1 MNQFQRILIICLIA
15 GITGC
20 TRTSITRKADGSW
33 TMERSSFLQRL
44 EIPGATIATNG
55 TWTLRGYSTDGGADV
70 TSKIVSAAV
79 EGAVKG
85 AK

>member
-1 MNQFQRILIICLIA
+1 MKPTILLLA
-15 GITGC
+15 ALLTGC
-20 TRTSITRKADGSW
+20 TRTTITRKADGAW
-33 TMERSSFLQRL
+33 TMQRSSFLQRL

-55 TWTLRGYSTDGGADV
+55 TWTLRGYSTDGGADAA
-70 TSKIVSAAV
+70 SKIVSAAV

>member
-1 MNQFQRILIICLIA
+1 MRLSLILIAAPLM
-15 GITGC
+15 GC
-20 TRTSITRKADGSW
+20 TRTTITRKADGSW
-33 TMERSSFLQRL
+33 TMQRSSFLQRL

-55 TWTLRGYSTDGGADV
+55 SWTLRGYSSDGGSDV
-70 TSKIVSAAV
+70 TSKIVAAAV

>member
-1 MNQFQRILIICLIA
+1 MRTTLISILCVFGA
-15 GITGC
+15 GC
-20 TRTSITRKADGSW
+20 TRTTITRKADGAW
-33 TMERSSFLQRL
+33 TMERASFLQRL

-70 TSKIVSAAV
+70 TSKIVAAAV

>member
-1 MNQFQRILIICLIA
+1 MKPTLLLLA
-15 GITGC
+15 AMLMGC
-20 TRTSITRKADGSW
+20 TRTTITRKADGAW
-33 TMERSSFLQRL
+33 TMQRSSFLQRL

-55 TWTLRGYSTDGGADV
+55 TWTLKGYSTDGGADV

>member
-1 MNQFQRILIICLIA
+1 VIRTLSLLLA
-15 GITGC
+15 ALLAGC
-20 TRTSITRKADGSW
+20 TRTTITRKADGAW
-33 TMERSSFLQRL
+33 TMQRSSFLQRL
-44 EIPGATIATNG
+44 EIPSAAIATNG